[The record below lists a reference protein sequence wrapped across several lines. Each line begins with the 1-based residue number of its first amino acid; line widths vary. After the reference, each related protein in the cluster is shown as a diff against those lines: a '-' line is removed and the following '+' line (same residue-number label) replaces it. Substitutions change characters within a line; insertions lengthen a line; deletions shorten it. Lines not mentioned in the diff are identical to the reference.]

1 MGGDSL
7 DTVCSMFACAHARVR
22 ITLRRQSDTMKV
34 HSATCANRRKRLL
47 VIYDDESVKEN
58 SNFFHEIVRGDGK
71 TGEFECWSDVRSN
84 GEPASEAS
92 RQRFNVRAEKRDGR
106 SVSFIGANADG
117 TAGNGLTVTGQL
129 VRHVFSS
136 ECPCALTVL
145 SLSLSLTHTHR
156 Y

>member
-1 MGGDSL
+1 
-7 DTVCSMFACAHARVR
+7 MFAREHARVY
-22 ITLRRQSDTMKV
+22 IARRRRSDTIKG

-71 TGEFECWSDVRSN
+71 TGEFECWSDVGSN
-84 GEPASEAS
+84 SEPDSKAS

-117 TAGNGLTVTGQL
+117 TAGDGLTVTGQL
-129 VRHVFSS
+129 VRHFFGL
-136 ECPCALTVL
+136 ECRCAYTVL
-145 SLSLSLTHTHR
+145 SLSLSLAR
-156 Y
+156 ARARALSLCAI